1 MPGKSGI
8 EKLRNTQYFRKVDY
22 YLIVP
27 IFLITVIGIY
37 VLNQVLKDG
46 YEAYPNN
53 LYRQAAAAVIGMAI
67 AAFLC
72 VMDTQI
78 LRAFG
83 WAIYGGALFLLIL
96 VPIDGYDLTWK
107 WGADSW
113 LNLPVI
119 GNVQPS
125 ELMKIGL
132 AMAAADIFERIHEKK
147 VSMLKGMGLLALTYG
162 LPMLLILNQPDTG
175 TAMVI
180 MFSFACIV
188 FVWGMKY
195 RYFLLSASG
204 IIVIGLPLAWNFY
217 LKDFQKKR
225 ILSLVFEGT
234 SPESEWNLVQ
244 SKAAIASGGLS
255 GNHTG
260 ILVTVPVKESDF
272 IFSATSE
279 HLGFIGT
286 TAIILLA
293 FFFLCRCLFVA
304 SRASRPAY
312 SYMIVGLTASFAFH
326 YIENMGMAVGLLPIT
341 GIPLPFVSYG
351 GTAMLV
357 NYISFGIILNISMEL
372 KDS

>member
-27 IFLITVIGIY
+27 IFLITVIGLY
-37 VLNQVLKDG
+37 VLNKVLSDG
-46 YEAYPNN
+46 YESYPNN
-53 LYRQAAAAVIGMAI
+53 LYRQVGAAIVGMAI
-67 AAFLC
+67 TAFLC
-72 VMDTQI
+72 AMDTQI
-78 LRAFG
+78 LRVFG
-83 WAIYGGALFLLIL
+83 WAIYGVSLFLLIL
-96 VPIDGYDLTWK
+96 VPIDGYDLSWK

-119 GNVQPS
+119 GNFQPS

-132 AMAAADIFERIHEKK
+132 AMAAADIFERISEKK
-147 VSMLKGMGLLALTYG
+147 ISLLKGFGFLALTYG
-162 LPMLLILNQPDTG
+162 PPMLLILSQPDFG

-180 MFSFACIV
+180 VFSFACIV
-188 FVWGMKY
+188 FVWGLKY
-195 RYFLLSASG
+195 RYFLLTISG
-204 IIVIGLPLAWNFY
+204 VIVIGVPFAWTFY
-217 LKDFQKKR
+217 WEDYQKKR
-225 ILSLVFEGT
+225 ILPLLFEGT
-234 SPESEWNLVQ
+234 DPEAEWNLVQ

-260 ILVTVPVKESDF
+260 VIVTVPVKESDF
-272 IFSATSE
+272 IYSATSE

-286 TAIILLA
+286 TALILLA
-293 FFFLCRCLFVA
+293 FFFHCRCLFVA
-304 SRASRPAY
+304 ARASRPAY
-312 SYMIVGLTASFAFH
+312 SYMIVGLVASFAFH

-372 KDS
+372 KN